1 MKTKLMMVAALLSLT
16 ALPAMAAVNLKMLN
30 DSTPAYTMQV
40 LEQIG
45 DVKPG
50 VYASICIEKDETF
63 SLNTS
68 YYGVMNE
75 NYEATRGGNVWSGEI
90 GKSAVV
96 ASDGADQLD
105 YSSAWL
111 FTQFVTNNP
120 DYQNQAALQNAIHY
134 IEAENTALTNIQ
146 IGSAGWNPNK
156 NLWQKYVED
165 ALASGANSYGGVR
178 VLNLWADAAHTKFAQ
193 ESVRVCPGP
202 GAIVSASMGMA
213 FVGYLRRRQSI

>member
-1 MKTKLMMVAALLSLT
+1 
-16 ALPAMAAVNLKMLN
+16 MLN

-63 SLNTS
+63 NYIS

-75 NYEATRGGNVWSGEI
+75 KFEATLGGNVWSDGI
-90 GKSAVV
+90 GTSAVI
-96 ASDGADQLD
+96 ASNGKDQLD

-111 FTQFVTNNP
+111 FTQFVTKNA
-120 DYQNQAALQNAIHY
+120 DYQNQSALQNAIHY
-134 IEAENTALTNIQ
+134 IEAENTALTNIL
-146 IGSAGWNPNK
+146 IGSAGWNPSK
-156 NLWQKYVED
+156 NLWQKYVEA
-165 ALASGANSYGGVR
+165 ALASDADSYGGVR
-178 VLNLWADAAHTKFAQ
+178 VINLWKDEAHTQFAQ
-193 ESVRVCPGP
+193 DQIVYVPAP
-202 GAIVSASMGMA
+202 GAVVLASMGMA

>member
-40 LEQIG
+40 LTQIG

-63 SLNTS
+63 TPGAS

-75 NYEATRGGNVWSGEI
+75 MYEATLGGNVWSG
-90 GKSAVV
+90 GVGTSAVV
-96 ASDGADQLD
+96 ASNGTDQLD

-111 FTQFVTNNP
+111 FTQFVTKNAN
-120 DYQNQAALQNAIHY
+120 YQNQAALQNAIHY
-134 IEAENTALTNIQ
+134 IEAENTALTSIL
-146 IGSAGWNPNK
+146 IGSAKWDPSK

-193 ESVRVCPGP
+193 DQIVYVPAP
-202 GAIVSASMGMA
+202 GAIVLASMGMA